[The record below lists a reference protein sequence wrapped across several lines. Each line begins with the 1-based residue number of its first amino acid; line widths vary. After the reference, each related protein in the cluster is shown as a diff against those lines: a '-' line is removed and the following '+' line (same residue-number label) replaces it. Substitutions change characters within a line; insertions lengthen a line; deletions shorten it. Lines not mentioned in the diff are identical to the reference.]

1 MQVCLA
7 VTYHLYFWQNGQN
20 MGGWGVGAGGNR
32 YQHKSQ
38 HRKLTGEEILPPGLE
53 PLTVWSRVQCFI
65 YGVIP
70 APTHKYKYFGFK
82 SGFCFAF
89 CFLHLAVIWL
99 KNDYCFY
106 MCYSWRFLVMGVS
119 FCVMQ
124 EKKEKKEKKKMK
136 RRHSSSSN
144 SSEGDRNRKQE
155 AKKKKK
161 RLHSSSSDRSDH
173 EQHKKHVSLNYFA
186 SVYFV

>member
-7 VTYHLYFWQNGQN
+7 VTCHLYFWQNGQN
-20 MGGWGVGAGGNR
+20 IGGRGGGGR

-53 PLTVWSRVQCFI
+53 PLTVWSWVQCFI

-70 APTHKYKYFGFK
+70 APTHKYIIFGFK
-82 SGFCFAF
+82 SGFCF
-89 CFLHLAVIWL
+89 LLWAVIWL
-99 KNDYCFY
+99 LWSIKNDYCFY
-106 MCYSWRFLVMGVS
+106 MCCSWRFLVMGVS

-136 RRHSSSSN
+136 RQHSSSSN

-161 RLHSSSSDRSDH
+161 RLHSSSSDRSDR
-173 EQHKKHVSLNYFA
+173 EQHKKHVSLNYFV